1 MRFMRDKTSDTRFS
15 HEKLNDP
22 RLGGRMSQGVR
33 FFCSLLHLSIVSP
46 VALLVDGENMS
57 ADVIATVLAEAG
69 RFGSVTIRRVYGN
82 WGSPSMQAWKNVTSH
97 YALQQAHTLQTISGK
112 NAADIALVVDA
123 MDLLYRDHIERFCLV
138 TSDSDYTALVLR
150 LRMAGCIVVG
160 IGRPTT
166 PPALQE
172 ACTVFLS
179 TDQLGSSASRS
190 KPMGA
195 SSINAARGYSSTP
208 ADTPVKLNA
217 ELTALLTD
225 AYQEAIQGKVTGWIL
240 ISRLGVGLKKHDP
253 TFTPKSYGYK
263 DLSTLV
269 TARTDLFEARKQD
282 TKGGQLEVRRR
293 Q

>member
-1 MRFMRDKTSDTRFS
+1 MRDNTSDTRLY

-22 RLGGRMSQGVR
+22 RLGGHMLQRVR
-33 FFCSLLHLSIVSP
+33 FFRSLLHLSTVSP
-46 VALLVDGENMS
+46 VALLIDGENIS

-69 RFGSVTIRRVYGN
+69 RFGVVTIRRMYGK

-97 YALQQAHTLQTISGK
+97 YALQQAHALQTTSGK

-150 LRMAGCIVVG
+150 LRVAGCIVVG
-160 IGRPTT
+160 IGRPIT

-179 TDQLGSSASRS
+179 TDQMGSSGSLL
-190 KPMGA
+190 KPMLA
-195 SSINAARGYSSTP
+195 PSMNAARGSSSSP
-208 ADTPVKLNA
+208 ADTQVKLNL
-217 ELTALLTD
+217 ELTTLLTD
-225 AYQEAIQGKVTGWIL
+225 AYQEATQGKEIEWIL

-253 TFTPKSYGYK
+253 GFNPKSYGYK

-269 TARTDLFEARKQD
+269 TAHTELFENRKQD

-293 Q
+293 